1 MLMRAVRTTTGGAAS
16 FLFGWGRPSR
26 CHQGLITPRLPI
38 GRSATSWSRGWN
50 RRAQK
55 TLGDLTEVFEEKS
68 FAIALLLL
76 MITSALPIP
85 TGGITHGVRA
95 DRDAARRSEMI
106 FGRRT
111 IWLPQRLLRR
121 ELGPATTTK
130 AIPFIARRVRFF
142 ERFARPRL
150 AGVLDQ
156 RVVLSALGVIILLF
170 TLRLVRGAAVLR
182 PRHVAGARRRRDR
195 AVADPGGCRDH
206 DRRDRDR
213 RWSASRS
220 RSRSAP

>member
-1 MLMRAVRTTTGGAAS
+1 MPSGADHAAAPNQPFS
-16 FLFGWGRPSR
+16 DDLE
-26 CHQGLITPRLPI
+26 
-38 GRSATSWSRGWN
+38 SWLESPGK
-50 RRAQK
+50 K

-85 TGGITHGVRA
+85 TGGITNLFEA
-95 DRDAARRSEMI
+95 IAMLIAFEMI

-111 IWLPQRLLRR
+111 VWLPRRLLRR

-150 AGVLDQ
+150 GRVLDQ
-156 RVVLSALGVIILLF
+156 RAVLSAIGLVVLLF
-170 TLRLVRGAAVLR
+170 TLGSFVAPPFSGLDTLPALGVVVIALSLILEDVVITIVGMVIGAAGIALEIALGSVILNFF
-182 PRHVAGARRRRDR
+182 DFL
-195 AVADPGGCRDH
+195 
-206 DRRDRDR
+206 
-213 RWSASRS
+213 
-220 RSRSAP
+220 